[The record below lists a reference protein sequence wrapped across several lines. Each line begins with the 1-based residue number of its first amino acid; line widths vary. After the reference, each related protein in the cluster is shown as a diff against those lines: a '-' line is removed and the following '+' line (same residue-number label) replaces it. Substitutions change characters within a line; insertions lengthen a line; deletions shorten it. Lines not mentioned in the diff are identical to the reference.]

1 MKKNELRFLKTLN
14 GDILVS
20 LWNIRTDTHYNR
32 LIDGAHGDTKMETVW
47 SLIKWLYRY
56 GNLTELFYIRSI
68 KYEPIQNKD

>member
-32 LIDGAHGDTKMETVW
+32 LIDGAYGDTKMDAVW
-47 SLIKWLYRY
+47 ALIKWLYRY
-56 GNLTELFYIRSI
+56 GDLTELFYIRSI
-68 KYEPIQNKD
+68 KYERK